1 MIGELV
7 QTRPNQIINFNQSPT
22 VAEYSAESIVLACVR
37 ITRSSGTRS
46 ATIYFETINSV
57 DEVIDTKLFAVRVA
71 PEWSGE
77 IFYLV
82 DQYTQSNISG
92 PSVFSNVCEVRQVS
106 AGDMQSSNFITDDY
120 PVVVGTPTGFYH
132 YRGIEAK
139 CRIAPNAASFVNGVH
154 TIRSPKVAIFRNPTT
169 HTKRY
174 FVRRRANYVA
184 NNPANPFLLAPSGDN
199 TVTAGEA
206 VGQYVTGLVYTGDE
220 HPEIS
225 LTGSRRTATRTH
237 AERTAIEPFYHLM
250 NLRGGKRIRVT
261 YREIEEGTADPV
273 MTNAYPSDGTARS
286 DQQVLST
293 GLGGVQ
299 LSCSC
304 TFVPLM

>member
-1 MIGELV
+1 MIGELL
-7 QTRPNQIINFNQSPT
+7 QTLPNQIINFIDSPT
-22 VAEYSAESIVLACVR
+22 VVEYSAESIVLACVR
-37 ITRSSGTRS
+37 MTRSSGTRS
-46 ATIYFETINSV
+46 ATIYFETIDSD
-57 DEVIDTKLFAVRVA
+57 DEVVETKLFAVRVA

-77 IFYLV
+77 IYYLV

-92 PSVFSNVCEVRQVS
+92 SSVFSNVCEVRQVS
-106 AGDMQSSNFITDDY
+106 AGDMQGSNFITDDY

-132 YRGIEAK
+132 CRGIEAK

-174 FVRRRANYVA
+174 FVRSRANYVA

-199 TVTAGEA
+199 TVTLAEE
-206 VGQYVTGLVYTGDE
+206 VGQYVAGMVYTGDE

-237 AERTAIEPFYHLM
+237 AERTAIEPFYYM
-250 NLRGGKRIRVT
+250 TNLRGGKKIRVT
-261 YREIEEGTADPV
+261 YREIAEGTADPV
-273 MTNAYPSDGTARS
+273 MTNEYPSDGTARS
-286 DQQVLST
+286 DEQVLTTSS
-293 GLGGVQ
+293 LQ

-304 TFVPLM
+304 TFVPLG